1 MRDETRE
8 ARQAQIEAAA
18 YAVLEEKGYAGAS
31 MLAIAR
37 RAKASN
43 ETLYNW
49 YGDKTGLFHALVRRN
64 ADEVR
69 AMLGAQIAGGGDALA
84 TLGRVGPALLAVLT
98 GERAVALNRAAA
110 ADPTGELGRAI
121 GQEGR
126 ETIAPLIGQ
135 LLEQARA
142 QGALAFGDLEAVRE
156 VYLGLLVGDTQIR
169 RVIGRMEAPDEA
181 ARTARG
187 RLALDL
193 LGRLY
198 APGKRV
204 LAGDR

>member
-8 ARQAQIEAAA
+8 ARQAQIESAA
-18 YAVLEEKGYAGAS
+18 YAVLEEKGYSGAS

-64 ADEVR
+64 AAELR
-69 AMLGAQIAGGGDALA
+69 EMLAAQIAGGGDALA
-84 TLGRVGPALLAVLT
+84 ALERLGPALLAVLT

-110 ADPTGELGRAI
+110 ADPTGELGQAI
-121 GQEGR
+121 GREGR

-142 QGALAFGDLEAVRE
+142 QGALAFDEVDDVRE
-156 VYLGLLVGDTQIR
+156 VYLGLLIGDVQIR
-169 RVIGRMEAPDEA
+169 RVIGRMEAPDAAACA
-181 ARTARG
+181 ARGKRA
-187 RLALDL
+187 LALL
-193 LGRLY
+193 KRLY
-198 APGKRV
+198 AP
-204 LAGDR
+204 